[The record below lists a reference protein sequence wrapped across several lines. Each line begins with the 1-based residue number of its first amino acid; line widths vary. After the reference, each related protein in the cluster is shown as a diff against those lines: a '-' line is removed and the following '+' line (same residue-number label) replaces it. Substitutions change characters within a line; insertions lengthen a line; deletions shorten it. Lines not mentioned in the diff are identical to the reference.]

1 MPGTCDLLI
10 TGATIID
17 GSGGPAY
24 QADVAVGG
32 GRIQAIGALSAMAAG
47 ERMAADGLALSPGFI
62 DAHAH
67 DDLAVLQA
75 ELMWPKLSQGVTTVI
90 VGNCGISA
98 APVTVRGA
106 LCEPLGL
113 LGPAGD
119 FAFPT
124 FAAYVA
130 AIARAQPVVNVAAL
144 VGHTSLRTNHLDRLD
159 RPASAGEIAAMRAQL
174 AEALAHGALGL
185 SSGLAYGNARAAP
198 ENEVAALASPLGP
211 AGAIY
216 TSHLRD
222 EFDGILPAIDEALR
236 TSRAAG
242 APLVISHLKCA
253 GVANW
258 GRVRGVL
265 QALDRARGEQAVG
278 CDCYP
283 YAASSSLLDLG
294 QVGAGISIQITWSTP
309 HPDLGGRLL
318 GDIAAAW
325 GCDERT
331 AAARLQPAGAVYHN
345 MCEEDVRAVLRH
357 PATAIGSDGLP
368 RDPRP
373 HPRLWGA
380 FPRVLG
386 HYCRQERLFSLPEA
400 VRRMTGLPAARFGL
414 AGRGLLAVGAC
425 ADLVLFDPLTV
436 ADAATYAAPQQ
447 PAQGITAVYV
457 NGVLAASAQQ
467 ATGRHA
473 GRFLPRMRR
482 PDGIDRDPVT
492 ATSATSATS
501 AISATSAASA
511 P

>member
-1 MPGTCDLLI
+1 MSARCDLLI

-24 QADVAVGG
+24 PADLAVSD
-32 GRIQAIGALSAMAAG
+32 GRIQAIGDLAGMPAG
-47 ERMAADGLALSPGFI
+47 ELVAADGLVLSPGFI

-75 ELMWPKLSQGVTTVI
+75 ELMWPKLSQGVTTVV

-113 LGPAGD
+113 LGPAAD

-130 AIARAQPVVNVAAL
+130 AVAQARPAVNVAAL
-144 VGHTSLRTNHLDRLD
+144 VGHTALRANHLDRLD
-159 RPASAGEIAAMRAQL
+159 RPASAAEIAAMRAQL
-174 AEALAHGALGL
+174 GEALAHGALGL

-198 ENEVAALASPLGP
+198 ESEVAELAHPLGA

-222 EFDGILPAIDEALR
+222 EFDGILGAIDEALR
-236 TSRAAG
+236 TSSAAG

-265 QALDRARGEQAVG
+265 AALDAARSGQAVG

-283 YAASSSLLDLG
+283 YTASSSLLDLG
-294 QVGAGISIQITWSTP
+294 QVGAGIAIQITWSAP
-309 HPDLGGRLL
+309 HPAQGGRRLC
-318 GDIAAAW
+318 DIAADW

-331 AAARLQPAGAVYHN
+331 AAARLQPARRSTTTCA
-345 MCEEDVRAVLRH
+345 
-357 PATAIGSDGLP
+357 
-368 RDPRP
+368 
-373 HPRLWGA
+373 
-380 FPRVLG
+380 
-386 HYCRQERLFSLPEA
+386 
-400 VRRMTGLPAARFGL
+400 RRMCARCCAIPPPPSAAMACRAIRGRIRACGAPSRACSATTAARS
-414 AGRGLLAVGAC
+414 ACSPCPRRCGA
-425 ADLVLFDPLTV
+425 
-436 ADAATYAAPQQ
+436 
-447 PAQGITAVYV
+447 
-457 NGVLAASAQQ
+457 
-467 ATGRHA
+467 
-473 GRFLPRMRR
+473 
-482 PDGIDRDPVT
+482 
-492 ATSATSATS
+492 
-501 AISATSAASA
+501 
-511 P
+511 

>member
-1 MPGTCDLLI
+1 MPAPGHCDLLI

-32 GRIQAIGALSAMAAG
+32 GRILAIGALAGMPAG
-47 ERMAADGLALSPGFI
+47 ERAEAGGLALSPGFI

-75 ELMWPKLSQGVTTVI
+75 ELMWPKLSQGVTTVV

-98 APVTVRGA
+98 APVTVHGA

-113 LGPAGD
+113 LGPAAE

-124 FAAYVA
+124 FASYVA
-130 AIARAQPVVNVAAL
+130 AVSAARPAVNVAAL
-144 VGHTSLRTNHLDRLD
+144 VGHTSLRANHLDRLD
-159 RPASAGEIAAMRAQL
+159 RPASAGEIAMMRAQL

-185 SSGLAYGNARAAP
+185 SSGLAYGSARAAP
-198 ENEVAALASPLGP
+198 ESEVAALAAGLG
-211 AGAIY
+211 AADAVY

-222 EFDGILPAIDEALR
+222 EFDGILGAIDEALR
-236 TSRAAG
+236 TSRAAH

-258 GRVRGVL
+258 GRVHGVL
-265 QALDRARGEQAVG
+265 QALDAARGEQAVG

-283 YAASSSLLDLG
+283 YTASSSLLDLG
-294 QVGAGISIQITWSTP
+294 QVGAGIAIQVTWSTP
-309 HPDLGGRLL
+309 HPEQGGRLL

-325 GCDERT
+325 GCDERS

-345 MCEEDVRAVLRH
+345 MCEEDVRAVLSH

-386 HYCRQERLFSLPEA
+386 RYCREERLFSLPEA

-447 PAQGITAVYV
+447 PATGIMATYV
-457 NGVLAASAQQ
+457 NGVLAAAGQQ
-467 ATGRHA
+467 ATGRRA
-473 GRFLPRMRR
+473 GRFLPRARR
-482 PDGIDRDPVT
+482 PQGTDRPANATSAAATPAST
-492 ATSATSATS
+492 ATSA
-501 AISATSAASA
+501 